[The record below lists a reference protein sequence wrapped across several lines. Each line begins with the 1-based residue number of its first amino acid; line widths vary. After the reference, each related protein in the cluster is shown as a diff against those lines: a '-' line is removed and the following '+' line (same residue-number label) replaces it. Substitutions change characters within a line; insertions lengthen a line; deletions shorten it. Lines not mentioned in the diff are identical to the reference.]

1 MSATAAPRGG
11 KYDVRERFRQLAAEW
26 KEQSRHMSS
35 AAQMAMLKPYQQI
48 IGMGEVAMPLLLEEL
63 QRDPDQWFW
72 ALTWGPCRHRAIGP
86 CCSGTRTSGSGAGGD
101 HPGKSRPAGG
111 RRKGPSDGGGVGGL
125 GQTAGVHG
133 RMSWALVVTRSG
145 NRITTRAAP
154 IYQAPSAAETAC
166 GLFGIPPH
174 AARIESAHLS
184 KSLSATV
191 LGRGGIGWSPWSTNR
206 RGMAPSSLP

>member
-86 CCSGTRTSGSGAGGD
+86 CCSGTRTSGSGRWRRS
-101 HPGKSRPAGG
+101 PRKIPSR
-111 RRKGPSDGGGVGGL
+111 R
-125 GQTAGVHG
+125 
-133 RMSWALVVTRSG
+133 
-145 NRITTRAAP
+145 RAAGKVHP
-154 IYQAPSAAETAC
+154 MAVAWVAWGKRQGYMAA
-166 GLFGIPPH
+166 
-174 AARIESAHLS
+174 
-184 KSLSATV
+184 
-191 LGRGGIGWSPWSTNR
+191 
-206 RGMAPSSLP
+206 